1 MKRILVCATPAPGHV
16 NPMLA
21 IACHLNQ
28 LGDRVRF
35 LTADRFQ
42 DQVEKA
48 GVDFVA
54 LKGEANYNYAEI
66 NTIYPELGKA
76 ESGID
81 RLNGFT
87 KFLMGEQIP
96 DQFSGIRACCS
107 AENVDLI
114 LVDHAF
120 LGTFPL
126 LLDETATRPAIV
138 ACGVTA
144 PLLLTPES
152 SPFTGPDDSP
162 EGLVRNALDNAQ
174 FKEMLSPGNKHVD
187 SVLKKLG
194 YTIPGGFSF
203 DVMYSL
209 PDRLLQL
216 SASEFEFPS
225 SSRPKNVQFVGPLV
239 SRTNDRAK
247 NVEWL
252 EALQSRE
259 PVVFVTQG
267 TLANYDFSQLI
278 QPTIDSLANENVQVV
293 VSAGGGDTSQIKPA
307 KNCHVVGYIPYRD
320 ILPFASVFITN
331 GGYNG
336 VQEALAYG
344 VPIVVAGATEDKPMV
359 AARVQWSGSGIDLK
373 TGTPKKE
380 AIGAA
385 AVAIL
390 NDPQYR
396 ERAGSLRKS
405 FERYDATT
413 SIDLALQEVIE
424 ANHNGSGRTAI
435 TTKVPS

>member
-1 MKRILVCATPAPGHV
+1 MKRILVCASPAPGHV
-16 NPMLA
+16 NPMLT
-21 IACHLNQ
+21 IASHLHKI
-28 LGDRVRF
+28 GDRVRF
-35 LTADRFQ
+35 LTADRFR
-42 DQVEKA
+42 DQVNQA
-48 GVDFVA
+48 GIDLIA
-54 LKGEANYNYAEI
+54 LKGEANYNYAAI

-87 KFLMGEQIP
+87 KFLMGGQIP
-96 DQFSGIRACCS
+96 DQLAGIREYCA
-107 AENVDLI
+107 AENVDVI

-126 LLDETATRPAIV
+126 LLGDASARPAIV

-144 PLLLTPES
+144 PLLLIPES
-152 SPFTGPDDSP
+152 SPFAGPDDSP

-174 FKEMLSPGNKHVD
+174 FKEMLSPGNSHVD
-187 SVLKKLG
+187 LVLKKLG

-225 SSRPKNVQFVGPLV
+225 SSRPKNFQFAGPLV
-239 SRTNDRAK
+239 SRSNDRVG
-247 NVEWL
+247 NVGWL
-252 EALQSRE
+252 EALQSKE
-259 PVVFVTQG
+259 PIIFVTQG

-278 QPTIDSLANENVQVV
+278 QPTIDGLANENVQIV
-293 VSAGGGDTSQIKPA
+293 VSAGGGDISRIATTRNSHIV
-307 KNCHVVGYIPYRD
+307 NYIPYREV
-320 ILPFASVFITN
+320 LPFVSVFITN

-336 VQEALAYG
+336 VQEALSYG

-373 TGTPKKE
+373 TGTPSKE
-380 AIGAA
+380 AIAA
-385 AVAIL
+385 ATLAIL
-390 NDPQYR
+390 NDPRYR
-396 ERAGSLRKS
+396 DRAKSLQKC

-413 SIDLALQEVIE
+413 AIELALQEVIE
-424 ANHNGSGRTAI
+424 AKSMASAGR
-435 TTKVPS
+435 S